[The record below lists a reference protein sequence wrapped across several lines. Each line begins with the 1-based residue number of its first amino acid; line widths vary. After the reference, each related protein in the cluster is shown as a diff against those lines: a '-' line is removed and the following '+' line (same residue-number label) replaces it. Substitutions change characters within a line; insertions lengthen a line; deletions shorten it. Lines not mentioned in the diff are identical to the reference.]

1 MFIHPQI
8 DRELEEFAD
17 HVLTCLVDANGI
29 SVYEARKPGT
39 MINSF
44 TVAFL
49 PNHICITGDY
59 CPGIHGVTSAHGYGR
74 GWFAGKLG
82 ADYLAEKFL
91 QKGWYSDNA
100 RQWLIEQAECYPE
113 VAEGLLAMADR
124 DELLSDLSRFTEE
137 FDELVPGTDWDC
149 SPWGYNPLEVF
160 QLAVCQ
166 RVFSRLF
173 NEVAH
178 G

>member
-1 MFIHPQI
+1 MFIQPQI
-8 DRELEEFAD
+8 DRDLEEFAE
-17 HVLTCLVDANGI
+17 HTLTCLTDANGV
-29 SVYEARKPGT
+29 SVYEAKKPGT

-59 CPGIHGVTSAHGYGR
+59 CPGLHGVVSAYGYGR

-91 QKGWYSDNA
+91 QKGWHPDNA
-100 RQWLIEQAECYPE
+100 RQWLIEQAKEYPG
-113 VAEGLLAMADR
+113 VAEKLLAMTTH
-124 DELLSDLSRFTEE
+124 DELLCDPDSFTEE
-137 FDELVPGTDWDC
+137 FDEVVPGTDWDS

-160 QLAVCQ
+160 QITVCQ
-166 RVFSRLF
+166 RVFSRLYKEA
-173 NEVAH
+173 N